1 MSRILIVEDEAHL
14 AEGLRFNL
22 EAEGHSVQI
31 SDNGEDALKRLLKE
45 RESFDALVLD
55 VMLPGKDGFLV
66 ARELRRAQN
75 FTPLLML
82 TARGRPEDVLK
93 GFESGADD
101 YLPKPFNLAILIA
114 RIESLLRRK
123 NWLASANSTFAQRA
137 ATEDSPTTAGSSSLE
152 SFRFDDKVV
161 DFQNL
166 QLRVGDQVIPLT
178 MMESDL
184 FRCLID
190 NSGRPVSRKQLLQE
204 VWNLHEDTD
213 TRAID
218 NFIVRLR
225 RYIEDEPGK
234 PRYLLTVRGI
244 GYRFV
249 PRPTGKNSK

>member
-22 EAEGHSVQI
+22 EAEGHSVEI
-31 SDNGEDALKRLLKE
+31 SDNGEDALKRLLTD
-45 RESFDALVLD
+45 REIFDALVLD
-55 VMLPGKDGFLV
+55 VMLPGMDGFLV
-66 ARELRRAQN
+66 ARELRKAQN
-75 FTPLLML
+75 YTPLLML

-101 YLPKPFNLAILIA
+101 YLPKPFNLAILMA
-114 RIESLLRRK
+114 RVESLLRRK
-123 NWLASANSTFAQRA
+123 NWQSSANSASVEHVRPST
-137 ATEDSPTTAGSSSLE
+137 DSPSPEIFS
-152 SFRFDDKVV
+152 FDDKVV

-166 QLRVGDQVIPLT
+166 QLRVGNQVIPLT

-184 FRCLID
+184 FRCLIN
-190 NSGRPVSRKQLLQE
+190 NSGRPVSRKQILQE
-204 VWNLHEDTD
+204 VWNLREDTD

-225 RYIEDEPGK
+225 RYIEAEPAT

-244 GYRFV
+244 GYRFM
-249 PRPTGKNSK
+249 PHPTVKNPKN